1 MSIVP
6 QNDEK
11 EVAVLDCVQRFF
23 SSHKVGQLLKRCN
36 GIKEKGVSAISLLR
50 YKLSNVF
57 VGRSMYMQQR
67 TGSFKEDFLKN
78 TFYRFLNSTKTN
90 WLRFTSMLA
99 SEIIDNEVRNLTDEK
114 RANVFV
120 VDDTLFNRTSCKKTE
135 LGSRVFDHV
144 EMKYRKGFCLLTLG
158 WSDGNTFLPVNS

>member
-1 MSIVP
+1 MSIIS
-6 QNDEK
+6 QDSEN

-23 SSHKVGQLLKRCN
+23 SSHKIGSLLKKCN
-36 GIKEKGVSAISLLR
+36 GTKEKGVSAVSLLR

-67 TGSFKEDFLKN
+67 TGSFKEDFSKN

-90 WLRFTSMLA
+90 WLRFTSLLA
-99 SEIIDNEVRNLTDEK
+99 SRIINNEIQDLTDEN
-114 RANVFV
+114 RTNVFI
-120 VDDTLFNRTSCKKTE
+120 VDDTLFSRSSCKKTE

-144 EMKYRKGFCLLTLG
+144 EMKFRKGFLP
-158 WSDGNTFLPVNS
+158 SDIGME